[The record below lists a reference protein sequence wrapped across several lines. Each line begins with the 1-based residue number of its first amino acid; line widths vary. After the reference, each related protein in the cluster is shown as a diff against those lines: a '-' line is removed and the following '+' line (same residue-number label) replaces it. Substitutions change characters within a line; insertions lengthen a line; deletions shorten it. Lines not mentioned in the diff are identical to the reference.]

1 MFTTA
6 IYIVLFFSFFFWGDM
21 LDFPGVF
28 SFGRDLQGKKVGHFF
43 KILFFPFYSYTFY
56 HKADRWGRLVGGKF
70 PMPVCYYNTQLDTSM
85 FPPFFP

>member
-6 IYIVLFFSFFFWGDM
+6 IYIVLFVVFFFWGDM

-43 KILFFPFYSYTFY
+43 KIHFFSFLQLHILPQ
-56 HKADRWGRLVGGKF
+56 GRQVGKVGGW
-70 PMPVCYYNTQLDTSM
+70 
-85 FPPFFP
+85 